1 VRACRVQREL
11 ELAFFL
17 TGHVTDVDSRRARR
31 ALLLVDSWEVKSMDA
46 PLGPG
51 IAHAASLC
59 LGDERAHGAN
69 ARQDDEEQLV
79 EEADT
84 EA

>member
-1 VRACRVQREL
+1 
-11 ELAFFL
+11 
-17 TGHVTDVDSRRARR
+17 
-31 ALLLVDSWEVKSMDA
+31 MDA